1 MSIFD
6 DRKKKSLTPGWG
18 EEEPKQTGKSGVYYT
33 SQMQGILAAKD
44 ANEDK
49 AATLLSEY
57 LRSLASTTSSS
68 VKLQQAVGNMLNGFT
83 AEEQNRILA
92 KALVRA
98 LCDI

>member
-1 MSIFD
+1 MSIFE
-6 DRKKKSLTPGWG
+6 DRKKKPLTPGWG
-18 EEEPKQTGKSGVYYT
+18 DEEPKKTGKSGVYYT
-33 SQMQGILAAKD
+33 SQMQGILASKD
-44 ANEDK
+44 ENEDK

-57 LRSLASTTSSS
+57 LRALASITSSS
-68 VKLQQAVGNMLNGFT
+68 VKLEQAVGNMLNGFT

>member
-6 DRKKKSLTPGWG
+6 DRKKKPLTPGWG
-18 EEEPKQTGKSGVYYT
+18 EEEPKKTGKSGVYYT

-44 ANEDK
+44 ENEDK

-57 LRSLASTTSSS
+57 LRSIASTTSSA

-83 AEEQNRILA
+83 VEEQNRILA